1 MQRNMMHYRN
11 VLLSPMENC
20 IKQWRIEKYD
30 YRHTKLTAEKRQAA
44 EKLSDSYTDKRVIQ
58 TAF

>member
-11 VLLSPMENC
+11 VLLSPMKNC

-30 YRHTKLTAEKRQAA
+30 YRHTQPASECIPEIPVLNTA
-44 EKLSDSYTDKRVIQ
+44 
-58 TAF
+58 